1 MIVPK
6 HKIKYV
12 EINSSMVKGV
22 SNFNPGKP
30 LSMSWD
36 GKYWKVD
43 KPEPHPL
50 VHMLK
55 AIFY

>member
-1 MIVPK
+1 MITPK

-12 EINSSMVKGV
+12 EINSSMVKGKYTL
-22 SNFNPGKP
+22 GY
-30 LSMSWD
+30 